1 VSGLSARGIVM
12 KKKIAITMGD
22 AGGIGPEIS
31 LQAALS
37 EEVRA
42 LCEPVLIGDRRV
54 FSEVAELLGIELKGV
69 EIVEPYRISNMARGK
84 PTEDS
89 GRAAF
94 FYIKE
99 ALEGCLR
106 GDFHG
111 MVTSPI
117 SKVAL
122 RMAGYPWAGHTE
134 MLAELTGAKTY
145 AMMLMGEGLRVL
157 LVTTHLA
164 LRDVPNALTVEGIY
178 EKICLAAVAAEM
190 LSIED
195 PLIGVSALNPHAGEE
210 GLFGT
215 EEKELI
221 EPAIQKAKERGLKV
235 EGPIPADVIFYLA
248 RTGRLDIV
256 ISMYHDQGL
265 APLKMIAFEKGVNF
279 TVGLPIIRTSPD
291 HGTAYD
297 IAWKAV
303 ARIDSMIE
311 AIKTASYIKLP
322 RFKE

>member
-1 VSGLSARGIVM
+1 M
-12 KKKIAITMGD
+12 KKRIAITMGD

-31 LQAALS
+31 LRAALS

-42 LCEPVLIGDRRV
+42 LCEPVLIGDRKV
-54 FSEVAELLGIELKGV
+54 FNEAAALLGLKLKDL
-69 EIVEPYRISNMARGK
+69 EIIEPYRITNMTKGR

-94 FYIKE
+94 FYVKE
-99 ALEGCLR
+99 ALDGCLR
-106 GDFHG
+106 GEFHA

-117 SKVAL
+117 SKAAL
-122 RMAGYPWAGHTE
+122 RAAGYPWAGHTE
-134 MLAELTGAKTY
+134 MLAELTGTKTY
-145 AMMLMGEGLRVL
+145 AMVLMGEGLRVL

-164 LRDVPNALTVEGIY
+164 LRDVPNALTIERIY

-215 EEKELI
+215 EERELI
-221 EPAIQKAKERGLKV
+221 EPAIEKAKRRGLKV

-248 RTGRLDIV
+248 KRGRLDIV
-256 ISMYHDQGL
+256 VSMYHDQGL

-303 ARIDSMIE
+303 ARCDSIIE
-311 AIKTASYIKLP
+311 AIRTASYLRLP
-322 RFKE
+322 RSQ